1 VDRRRFLLI
10 SVGGAFAAPRD
21 AKAQQ
26 AGKMYRIG
34 FLSGH
39 RSQGHEALRLLP
51 EVLAEM
57 GYSEGR
63 NIAIDW
69 RWGEG
74 AVNRLPLLA
83 AELVRIPVDA
93 LIPFGNEAT
102 LAAMKATTAVPIV
115 MVGASNPVE
124 LRFIESLSR
133 PGGNVTGTAYNP
145 TEVAGKLVEV
155 LKEGFPQTS
164 RISVLWNPTM
174 PGLLAYKPD
183 LDRAAAALGV
193 TVHYADIRQRED
205 LNAALHGVRSANSS
219 ALYIVNDSVVGSL
232 QGDILAFIG
241 RTRLP
246 AIYTARRWVDAGGLM
261 YYGPNLR
268 VLWRRTATY
277 IDRVLKGARPTEL
290 PVEQPAIFEL
300 IINLRTAKALG
311 LTIPPS
317 LLLRADHV
325 IE

>member
-1 VDRRRFLLI
+1 VDRRRFLLTLML
-10 SVGGAFAAPRD
+10 GALTGPVAAEAQGT
-21 AKAQQ
+21 AKV
-26 AGKMYRIG
+26 YRIG

-39 RSQGHEALRLLP
+39 RSQGHEALHRLP
-51 EVLAEM
+51 EVLAEL
-57 GYSEGR
+57 GYVDGR
-63 NIAIDW
+63 NLAIEW

-74 AVNRLPLLA
+74 AVDRLPVLA
-83 AELVRIPVDA
+83 AELVRIPVEA
-93 LIPFGNEAT
+93 LLVLGNEAVQT
-102 LAAMKATTAVPIV
+102 AMKVTTTVPIV

-133 PGGNVTGTAYNP
+133 PGGNVSGTAYNP

-164 RISVLWNPTM
+164 QISVLWNPTM

-193 TVHYADIRQRED
+193 TVHYTALLRRED
-205 LNAALHGVRSANSS
+205 LEGALDSIRSARSS
-219 ALYIVNDSVVGSL
+219 ALYIVNDTVIGSL
-232 QGDILAFIG
+232 QSQILAFVA

-261 YYGPNLR
+261 YYGPDLR
-268 VLWRRTATY
+268 ALWRRTATY
-277 IDRVLKGARPTEL
+277 VDRVLKGARPAEL

-300 IINLRTAKALG
+300 VINLKTVKALG
-311 LTIPPS
+311 LTISPS
-317 LLLRADHV
+317 LLARADQI